1 MEFSMNQLTP
11 HTDYDRVAQA
21 IDYLRDR
28 AEQQPQLEE
37 VADHVGLSPFHF
49 QRLFTQWAGVSP
61 KRFLQFLTVE
71 HAKSLLRAHSSVLDA
86 TYATGLSSPSRLY
99 DLFVATEAVTPGEY
113 KSGGVGIGL
122 RYGFAETPFGRCLV
136 ATTPRGIVALAFAT
150 DEDAASGALRST
162 WFGATLH
169 RDDAVAE
176 RIASDVFAFTRR
188 QDAPLRLLLRGTN
201 FQIRVWR
208 ALLEIPFGSVA
219 TYGSVAA
226 TVCTGDAARA
236 VGNAVGA
243 NPLAYLI
250 PCHRVIRAGGE
261 PGGYRWGPRRKTN
274 ILGWEQAHLSQ
285 DAVAGEAVAG

>member
-1 MEFSMNQLTP
+1 MEIVMNELAP

-21 IDYLRDR
+21 IEYLRDR
-28 AEQQPQLEE
+28 AEQQPRLEE
-37 VADHVGLSPFHF
+37 IADHVGLSPFHF
-49 QRLFTQWAGVSP
+49 QRLFTHWAGVSP

-71 HAKSLLRAHSSVLDA
+71 HAKSLLQANSSVLDA

-113 KSGGVGIGL
+113 KSGGAGIEI
-122 RYGFAETPFGRCLV
+122 RYGFTETPFGMCLV
-136 ATTPRGIVALAFAT
+136 ATTSRGVVALAFAA
-150 DEDAASGALRST
+150 DEDDATDQLRST
-162 WFGATLH
+162 WFGAALH
-169 RDDAVAE
+169 RDDDVAQ
-176 RIASDVFAFTRR
+176 RIVADVFAFN
-188 QDAPLRLLLRGTN
+188 QSPEAPLRLLLRGTN

-219 TYGSVAA
+219 TYGRLAE

-243 NPLAYLI
+243 NPIAYLI

-261 PGGYRWGPRRKTN
+261 PGGYRWGARRKTN

-285 DAVAGEAVAG
+285 DAAAG

>member
-1 MEFSMNQLTP
+1 MNEIIP

-71 HAKSLLRAHSSVLDA
+71 HAKSLLHADSSVLDA

-113 KSGGVGIGL
+113 KSGGAGIEI
-122 RYGFAETPFGRCLV
+122 RYGFADTPFGRCLI
-136 ATTPRGIVALAFAT
+136 ATTPRGVVALAFAA
-150 DEDAASGALRST
+150 DEDDATEALHRT
-162 WFGATLH
+162 WFGAVLQ
-169 RDDAVAE
+169 RDDGVAE
-176 RIASDVFAFTRR
+176 RIAADVFAFAHRP
-188 QDAPLRLLLRGTN
+188 DAPLRLLLRGTN

-208 ALLEIPFGSVA
+208 ALLEIPFGRVA
-219 TYGSVAA
+219 TYSSVAE

-261 PGGYRWGPRRKTN
+261 PGGYRWGTSRKTN
-274 ILGWEQAHLSQ
+274 ILGWEQAHLAH
-285 DAVAGEAVAG
+285 DHDAATGKAVAG

>member
-1 MEFSMNQLTP
+1 MEIMMTDTTP

-37 VADHVGLSPFHF
+37 VAEHIGLSPFHF

-71 HAKSLLRAHSSVLDA
+71 HAKSLLHADSSVLDA

-113 KSGGVGIGL
+113 KSGGAGIEI
-122 RYGFAETPFGRCLV
+122 RYGFAESPFGRCLI
-136 ATTPRGIVALAFAT
+136 ATTSRGVVALAFAT
-150 DEDAASGALRST
+150 DEDASSDALHRT
-162 WFGATLH
+162 WFGAVLD

-176 RIASDVFAFTRR
+176 RIAAEVFAFSHRE
-188 QDAPLRLLLRGTN
+188 DAPLRLLLRGTN

-219 TYGSVAA
+219 TYGSVAE

-261 PGGYRWGPRRKTN
+261 PGGYRWGERRKTN
-274 ILGWEQAHLSQ
+274 ILGWEQAHLSH
-285 DAVAGEAVAG
+285 AAPVGGVVAG

>member
-1 MEFSMNQLTP
+1 MEIVMNDSTQQS
-11 HTDYDRVAQA
+11 DYERVAQA

-28 AEQQPQLEE
+28 TEQQPQLEE
-37 VADHVGLSPFHF
+37 VAEHIGLSPFHF
-49 QRLFTQWAGVSP
+49 QRLFTRWAGVSP

-71 HAKSLLRAHSSVLDA
+71 HAKSLLHADSSVLDA

-113 KSGGVGIGL
+113 KSGGAGIEI
-122 RYGFAETPFGRCLV
+122 RFGFAETPFGRCLI
-136 ATTPRGIVALAFAT
+136 ATTSRGVVALAFAT
-150 DEDAASGALRST
+150 DDDDASGALRRT
-162 WFGATLH
+162 WFGAALH

-176 RIASDVFAFTRR
+176 RIAAEVFAFSHR

-219 TYGSVAA
+219 TYGSIAE

-261 PGGYRWGPRRKTN
+261 PGGYRWGEGRKTN

-285 DAVAGEAVAG
+285 AAPTGEAVAG

>member
-1 MEFSMNQLTP
+1 MEIAMTMNTL
-11 HTDYDRVAQA
+11 HTDYDRVARA

-37 VADHVGLSPFHF
+37 VAEHVGLSAFHF

-71 HAKSLLRAHSSVLDA
+71 HAKTLLDSDSSVLEA

-113 KSGGVGIGL
+113 KSGGAGIEID
-122 RYGFAETPFGRCLV
+122 YGFAESPFGECLI
-136 ATTPRGIVALAFAT
+136 ATTSRGIVALAFAT
-150 DEDAASGALRST
+150 DEEDALGALGST
-162 WFGATLH
+162 WFGAALN
-169 RDDAVAE
+169 RDDAVA
-176 RIASDVFAFTRR
+176 RRVAADVFAFGHR

-201 FQIRVWR
+201 FQMRVWQ

-219 TYGSVAA
+219 TYGCVAE
-226 TVCTGDAARA
+226 TVGAGGGAQA

-261 PGGYRWGPRRKTN
+261 PGGYRWGMRRKKN
-274 ILGWEQAHLSQ
+274 ILGWEQAHLS
-285 DAVAGEAVAG
+285 AESAPVG